1 MSNSETQA
9 LRKDLAWNYA
19 TLEDPKHTNKVKCNF
34 CGKTTNGGIYRHK
47 QHLVGGNRNTKT
59 CSKCPEH
66 VKEEISSYMSKKKL
80 KNQMDAIP
88 HFDEV
93 AEQQEYLDL
102 EVEEDIPAKGKRPI
116 SVSFGQR
123 SNFAPNFPR
132 KKLKQA
138 GPIYLYFR
146 QDVDETVAQG
156 KKKDAKTAKLYDENK
171 KKLRE
176 NVVQKFARWM
186 YDACIPFNAVNYD
199 SFKPFIEAV
208 GQFGCGMKPPTYH
221 EVRVTCSKKELEHTR
236 LIMKEYTDDHVKYGC
251 TLMAVGW
258 TDRKNRTLIN
268 FLVNGPRGTVF
279 IKSVDG
285 SSYSHTGAKFFDLFN
300 KYVQQ
305 IGAKNVVQIVTDSAS
320 ANVLADLMLEGFFK
334 LPHLKKVYE
343 RAMMVNGYIYNR
355 PQVLNMMREFTRQKE
370 MVRARKTRFAT
381 AFLTLKRFQNH
392 KASLRKIFTSEK
404 WTTSRFAK
412 EAPGKRA
419 TEVIIMPSF
428 WNMIVYAVKGG
439 PVVKV
444 LRLVDGEKKAPMGY
458 IYEAMDRAK
467 ETIAA
472 SFDNKEDKY
481 KDIFAI
487 IDHRWTI
494 QLHRPLHVAGHF
506 LNPEF
511 FYSNSN
517 IENDNEVVT
526 GLYKCISRM
535 CETEELRDKIM
546 DQLPMYKR
554 AEGLFG
560 MPMAVRQRNK
570 KSPAEWWLAYGCS
583 TLELQVFAVKVLSL
597 TCSSS
602 ACERNWSVFE
612 HVSTKY

>member
-1 MSNSETQA
+1 
-9 LRKDLAWNYA
+9 
-19 TLEDPKHTNKVKCNF
+19 
-34 CGKTTNGGIYRHK
+34 
-47 QHLVGGNRNTKT
+47 
-59 CSKCPEH
+59 
-66 VKEEISSYMSKKKL
+66 
-80 KNQMDAIP
+80 
-88 HFDEV
+88 
-93 AEQQEYLDL
+93 
-102 EVEEDIPAKGKRPI
+102 
-116 SVSFGQR
+116 
-123 SNFAPNFPR
+123 
-132 KKLKQA
+132 
-138 GPIYLYFR
+138 
-146 QDVDETVAQG
+146 
-156 KKKDAKTAKLYDENK
+156 
-171 KKLRE
+171 
-176 NVVQKFARWM
+176 
-186 YDACIPFNAVNYD
+186 
-199 SFKPFIEAV
+199 
-208 GQFGCGMKPPTYH
+208 
-221 EVRVTCSKKELEHTR
+221 
-236 LIMKEYTDDHVKYGC
+236 
-251 TLMAVGW
+251 MADGW

-268 FLVNGPRGTVF
+268 FLVNDPRGTVF
-279 IKSVDG
+279 IESVDG
-285 SSYSHTGAKFFDLFN
+285 SSYSHTGAKLFDLFN

-320 ANVLADLMLEGFFK
+320 ANILAGRHLEAQYPHLYWSPCAAHCIDLMLEDFFK

-355 PQVLNMMREFTRQKE
+355 PQVLNMMREFTRQKD
-370 MVRARKTRFAT
+370 MVRAGKTRFAT

-392 KASLRKIFTSEK
+392 KASLRKMFTSEK

-419 TEVIIMPSF
+419 AEVILMPSF
-428 WNMIVYAVKGG
+428 WNMIVYAVKVGG

-444 LRLVDGEKKAPMGY
+444 LRLVDGEKKPPMGY

-467 ETIAA
+467 EAIAA

-494 QLHRPLHVAGHF
+494 QLHRPLHAAGHF

-526 GLYKCISRM
+526 GLYKCIARM
-535 CETEELRDKIM
+535 CETEELQDKIM

-583 TLELQVFAVKVLSL
+583 TPELQVFAVKVLSL

-612 HVSTKY
+612 HLHSKRRNRLEQKKLNDLVYIKYNRALRRRYDMRDMIDPISLAEIDDSNEWLMGGLNNNSGDENDLVFDDDSLTWGEVGRASGVDEDAYNFRSRGTSSTKEASSTSTLNTYKRRSTSYRYSNEEDEEIDFGENDEESEGYKSGASASGDDDDDDDDDDVVGEDEDEFDDLDF